1 MPWIPENSVTVSDD
15 NIYSKSLIV
24 TDKKMVHFKQEHE
37 ELVIGIETSSSPNP
51 RKDKSSELVVNTEK
65 SLKIFIT
72 RDTQPTQSSSL
83 F

>member
-1 MPWIPENSVTVSDD
+1 MPWTPENSVTVSED

-37 ELVIGIETSSSPNP
+37 ELVVGIETSSSPNP

-65 SLKIFIT
+65 SLIT
-72 RDTQPTQSSSL
+72 RDTKPMQSTS
-83 F
+83 FFYI